1 MKLWHAIL
9 AVTIA
14 MFAVQLAVPGVE
26 ELLGLTATRALGGAL
41 WQFITYLFIHGDII
55 HIGFNMFAF
64 LIFAPA
70 VEEALGSRRFGV
82 LYFLSGIGS
91 ALLFIAITGI
101 VDELL
106 IGASGAVFGVLA
118 SYGVLFPKH
127 KILIYGVVPV
137 PAIVAVF
144 GFAAL
149 ELVFGVTGAQP
160 GIANFGH
167 LGGIVTG
174 LVLTVAWTRLGRSVR
189 RRRDFEFAWE

>member
-1 MKLWHAIL
+1 MRLWQAIL
-9 AVTIA
+9 AVTVA
-14 MFAVQLAVPGVE
+14 VFAVQLAAPGIE
-26 ELLGLTATRALGGAL
+26 GMLGLTATAALSGAF
-41 WQFITYLFIHGDII
+41 WQFVTYLFIHGDLL

-70 VEEALGSRRFGV
+70 VEEALGNRKFGA

-118 SYGVLFPKH
+118 AYGVLFPKH
-127 KILIYGVVPV
+127 KILLYGVVPV
-137 PAIVAVF
+137 PALLAVF

-149 ELVFGVTGAQP
+149 EIVFGVTGAQP
-160 GIANFGH
+160 GIA
-167 LGGIVTG
+167 
-174 LVLTVAWTRLGRSVR
+174 
-189 RRRDFEFAWE
+189 